1 MILEDK
7 LLATRLDA
15 TPEFLLRLHEVLA
28 TWKLM
33 DKSGLF
39 LQARPAAAGGAS
51 LDVDSRAVLDVLR
64 HGVEGEN
71 QVWDNLEAPHIQP
84 SLHGVTGVMNWA
96 TPEWLVEAHR
106 DGHVLAGVW
115 TFPPAPN
122 NEMPVIPGWYALFFE
137 QFFELTAN
145 LAKIGG
151 MSGDFQVTAT
161 IVNADALRYAARHG
175 GGPFRVAGEV
185 CSLKNIQ
192 WMVHTAAV
200 GTDQWTKL
208 AKTMAAGIGGA
219 YRARSR

>member
-7 LLATRLDA
+7 LLTTRLDA

-28 TWKLM
+28 TWKLT
-33 DKSGLF
+33 DKAGLF
-39 LQARPAAAGGAS
+39 LQARPAAEAGAS
-51 LDVDSRAVLDVLR
+51 LDVDSRAVQDVLR

-71 QVWDNLEAPHIQP
+71 QVWDNLEAPHIQS

-96 TPEWLVEAHR
+96 TPEWLVEAHH

-122 NEMPVIPGWYALFFE
+122 SETLVIPGWYAQFFDQFFE
-137 QFFELTAN
+137 QVAAV
-145 LAKIGG
+145 AKAGG
-151 MSGDFQVTAT
+151 VAGDFQVTAT
-161 IVNADALRYAARHG
+161 LVNAHLLRYAARLG

-185 CSLKNIQ
+185 CSLENVQ
-192 WMVHTAAV
+192 WLVHTAPV
-200 GTDQWTKL
+200 GTDQWSKL